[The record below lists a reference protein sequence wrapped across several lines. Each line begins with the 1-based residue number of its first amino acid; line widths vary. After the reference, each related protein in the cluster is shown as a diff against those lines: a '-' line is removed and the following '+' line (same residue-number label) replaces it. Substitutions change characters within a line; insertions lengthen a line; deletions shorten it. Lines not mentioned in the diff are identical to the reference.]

1 MNITPPWSGQ
11 VADVDALSHQGLSKS
26 LRKVLQVRVGHHIRR
41 RCVPRRKL
49 LVLCQAQVNILFLN
63 LGVERAQNR
72 QLELTEKELN
82 GSLGSNSGLHVPEDH
97 DERDGLAG
105 GEGLREP
112 GEAELRVRRVG
123 GADAGGPALGGRV
136 DVDGVFGP
144 LGECLVEY
152 RLVEGVWVAEEGVLT
167 AILSQRVHGFVT
179 CRDVTCLKLASCS
192 RIL

>member
-1 MNITPPWSGQ
+1 MSAFYPT
-11 VADVDALSHQGLSKS
+11 VLE
-26 LRKVLQVRVGHHIRR
+26 LR
-41 RCVPRRKL
+41 
-49 LVLCQAQVNILFLN
+49 
-63 LGVERAQNR
+63 
-72 QLELTEKELN
+72 LELTEEELYR
-82 GSLGSNSGLHVPEDH
+82 SLGCHTSLHVPEDH

-167 AILSQRVHGFVT
+167 AILSQRMYLSSFPAYGGAY
-179 CRDVTCLKLASCS
+179 LKLASCS